1 MTDSA
6 KQKILKTIEAHGYGW
21 SFCAR
26 DFMSELKRNDIDTA
40 LFHLMREGKI
50 RKVMRGIYDYPM
62 FSKMLNRQVAPDLEQ
77 VAAAIARNLQY
88 EMQPT
93 GNSALNRLNL
103 STQLPAQ
110 YTYLWSGRSRDFKV
124 GTQTIR
130 FRSAAKRDFLPKLLQ
145 SRLLVQ
151 SLRMLDSTRMD
162 DSVKAALKKCF
173 NQKQWLQIRA
183 DTVGVSDRIY
193 RQICELAK

>member
-1 MTDSA
+1 MTEDS
-6 KQKILKTIEAHGYGW
+6 LG
-21 SFCAR
+21 R
-26 DFMSELKRNDIDTA
+26 MTA
-40 LFHLMREGKI
+40 MTT
-50 RKVMRGIYDYPM
+50 YDYPM

-130 FRSAAKRDFLPKLLQ
+130 FRSAPKRDFSPRLLQ

-151 SLRMLDSTRMD
+151 SLRMLDSTPMD
-162 DSVKAALKKCF
+162 DTVKAALKKCF
-173 NQKQWLQIRA
+173 DQRLWLQIRA

-193 RQICELAK
+193 RRICELAK